1 MEETYKRFIWIGAT
15 FIKEMMNIKREQNSI
30 KFIINMFVDL
40 EQSLPNKKKRL
51 SKVRPLYINYIL

>member
-15 FIKEMMNIKREQNSI
+15 IIKEMMNIKREQNSI

-40 EQSLPNKKKRL
+40 EQSLPNKKRD
-51 SKVRPLYINYIL
+51 